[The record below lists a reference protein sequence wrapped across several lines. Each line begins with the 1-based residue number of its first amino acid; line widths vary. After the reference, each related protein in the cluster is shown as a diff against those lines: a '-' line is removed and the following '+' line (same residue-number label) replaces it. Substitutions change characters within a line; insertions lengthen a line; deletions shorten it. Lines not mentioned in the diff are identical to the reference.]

1 MLASRPPTPRCAAH
15 GMTHPYSR
23 SAHWDRGCV
32 WGRGEGADQ
41 CMHWGIWPLRVSVSS
56 IRGAL
61 DSLVFSSVSAALA
74 CGVFGVAGSC
84 WVMMMMIGSID
95 RLSTNVPSRRSNQN
109 VMLSINTRHRSDH
122 GRPRARRVHH
132 TGCDGKVV
140 VAWARIITSGDE
152 CRAVERL
159 VAPAFTSHPPRAF
172 LLNATHRPLTT
183 D

>member
-95 RLSTNVPSRRSNQN
+95 RASIEWWIQALDGRKHGSTTPTPSRCVAHSKLTTRSIDR
-109 VMLSINTRHRSDH
+109 SIHPNRPSNLQTSIDTHTRKRSSPPIRSRCSHEPHHHQHQHRS
-122 GRPRARRVHH
+122 
-132 TGCDGKVV
+132 
-140 VAWARIITSGDE
+140 
-152 CRAVERL
+152 
-159 VAPAFTSHPPRAF
+159 
-172 LLNATHRPLTT
+172 
-183 D
+183 